1 MAISRHMARRS
12 SPDFWLLIMTITWV
26 GFGIVM
32 VYSASSAET
41 AFLHEDAMFY
51 TKKQLIAAAIGSVLL
66 VLLMN
71 IHFMTWRKL
80 HAVLLA
86 GVVVMLLFVLFAS
99 GDAYPRSWLY
109 IGSFSVQPAE
119 FAKLAIVL
127 YVAAMMTKKLP
138 HKHPFHRALLPIL
151 VVIAVCTALILWQPD
166 LGSAIVF
173 LCCALLVVVVG
184 GIRWKH
190 MIIGGTV
197 AAIGASA
204 LVYVLLTSGETNY
217 RVQRFLCYMDPWQDA
232 KGWCWQHVQA
242 EIAFGHGGLFGAGF
256 GQSIQKLFYLPEAQN
271 DFIFAVFGEEFGFI
285 GVVAFIGLFVV
296 FMWRGVIMS
305 LRCPERFGTLTGIG
319 VIGMLTVQT
328 LINIGGVSRTI
339 PLTGVTLPFFSAGGT
354 SLIVCMASMG
364 ILLNVSR
371 YASRAAPK
379 QVNPPNKKKTKPTT
393 MRRTE

>member
-1 MAISRHMARRS
+1 MARRG
-12 SPDFWLLIMTITWV
+12 SPDFWLLIMTIAWV

-41 AFLHEDAMFY
+41 AFLHKDAMFY
-51 TKKQLIAAAIGSVLL
+51 TKKQLIAATIGSVLL

-71 IHFMTWRKL
+71 IHFLLWRKL

-86 GVVVMLLFVLFAS
+86 GVAAMLVIVLIAS

-109 IGSFSVQPAE
+109 IGSFSIQPAE

-138 HKHPFHRALLPIL
+138 HMHPFHRSLLPIL
-151 VVIAVCTALILWQPD
+151 IVIALCTALILLQPD

-173 LCCALLVVVVG
+173 LCCAVLVLIVG
-184 GIRWKH
+184 GMRWKH
-190 MIIGGTV
+190 MLIGGLIAVGGV
-197 AAIGASA
+197 ATLIAM
-204 LVYVLLTSGETNY
+204 VVTSGATNY
-217 RVQRFLCYMDPWQDA
+217 RVQRFLCYMNPWQDA

-271 DFIFAVFGEEFGFI
+271 DFIFAVFGEEFGFV
-285 GVVAFIGLFVV
+285 GVVVFIVFYTI
-296 FMWRGVIMS
+296 FMWRAVIMS
-305 LRCPERFGTLTGIG
+305 LRCSDRFGTLIGIG
-319 VIGMLTVQT
+319 MIGMLTVQT

-371 YASRAAPK
+371 YATRAAASRRPIK
-379 QVNPPNKKKTKPTT
+379 RKTE
-393 MRRTE
+393 RR